1 MASDYSANT
10 STRRMPQQIF
20 QQASSGH
27 ENQSGQKQTRF
38 FLFTQ
43 ET

>member
-1 MASDYSANT
+1 MVSDYIANT
-10 STRRMPQQIF
+10 NTRRMPQQIF
-20 QQASSGH
+20 QQASSAH

-38 FLFTQ
+38 FILTQ